1 VNVVGEEWKGRER
14 NSGSGGG
21 SSGGAASQWNSTF
34 KCSNGK
40 RNPLKTK
47 AIWKAKAIK
56 SNEVQCS

>member
-14 NSGSGGG
+14 NNGSGG
-21 SSGGAASQWNSTF
+21 SSGRAKSQWNSTF

-40 RNPLKTK
+40 RNPLKMK